1 MIYTMQYESPLG
13 PIVVSC
19 DDDAITGLWFEGQ
32 KYFGSTLPAES
43 PAPGSATPTPSPGPA
58 TSTLSP
64 EATSTPSPATPQ
76 FLHPL
81 LAEATRWLDI
91 YFSGRRPD
99 FTPPLRLPST
109 PFRALVSEIMLAIPY
124 GTTTTYAAIAAE
136 VARRQ
141 GRSSSSAQAV
151 GGAVGHNPI
160 SLIIPCHRVVG
171 SSGSLTGYAGG
182 LRRKIALLTLEG
194 TDTSGLFSPRHPTA

>member
-43 PAPGSATPTPSPGPA
+43 PAPGSATPTPAPGST
-58 TSTLSP
+58 TSTPSP
-64 EATSTPSPATPQ
+64 EATPTPSPATPQ

-91 YFSGRRPD
+91 YFSGRHPD

-171 SSGSLTGYAGG
+171 SNGSLTGYAGG
-182 LRRKIALLTLEG
+182 LRRKVALLTLEG

>member
-43 PAPGSATPTPSPGPA
+43 PAPGSATPTPAPG
-58 TSTLSP
+58 ST
-64 EATSTPSPATPQ
+64 TSTPSPEATPTPAPATPQ
-76 FLHPL
+76 SPHPL

-171 SSGSLTGYAGG
+171 SNGSLTGYAGG
-182 LRRKIALLTLEG
+182 LRRKVALLTLEG

>member
-99 FTPPLRLPST
+99 CTPPLRLPST

-171 SSGSLTGYAGG
+171 SNGSLTGYAGG
-182 LRRKIALLTLEG
+182 LRRKVALLTLEG

>member
-99 FTPPLRLPST
+99 CTPPLRLPST

-151 GGAVGHNPI
+151 GGAVGHTPI

-171 SSGSLTGYAGG
+171 SNGSLTGYAGG
-182 LRRKIALLTLEG
+182 LRRKVALLTLEG

>member
-32 KYFGSTLPAES
+32 KYFGSTFPAES
-43 PAPGSATPTPSPGPA
+43 PSPGPA
-58 TSTLSP
+58 TSTPSP
-64 EATSTPSPATPQ
+64 GPATSTPSPATPQ
-76 FLHPL
+76 SLHPL

-91 YFSGRRPD
+91 YFSGRHPD

-194 TDTSGLFSPRHPTA
+194 TDTTGLFTPRHSTA

>member
-13 PIVVSC
+13 GIVVSC

-43 PAPGSATPTPSPGPA
+43 PAPGSATPTPA
-58 TSTLSP
+58 P
-64 EATSTPSPATPQ
+64 EATPTQAPATPQ
-76 FLHPL
+76 SLHPL
-81 LAEATRWLDI
+81 LAEATRWLGI
-91 YFSGRRPD
+91 YFSGRQPD

-141 GRSSSSAQAV
+141 GRSSSAAQAV

-171 SSGSLTGYAGG
+171 WNGSLTGYAGG
-182 LRRKIALLTLEG
+182 LRRKVALLTLEG
-194 TDTSGLFSPRHPTA
+194 ADTSVLFSPRHPTA

>member
-43 PAPGSATPTPSPGPA
+43 PAPGSATPTPAPGST

-99 FTPPLRLPST
+99 CTPPLRLPST

-171 SSGSLTGYAGG
+171 SNGSLTGYAGG
-182 LRRKIALLTLEG
+182 LRRKVALLTLEG

>member
-43 PAPGSATPTPSPGPA
+43 LPKESPSPGPA

-99 FTPPLRLPST
+99 CTPPLRLPST

>member
-43 PAPGSATPTPSPGPA
+43 LPKESPSPGPA

-99 FTPPLRLPST
+99 CTPPLRLPST

-171 SSGSLTGYAGG
+171 SNGSLTGYAGG
-182 LRRKIALLTLEG
+182 LRRKVALLTLEG

>member
-19 DDDAITGLWFEGQ
+19 DNDEITGLWFKGQ

-43 PAPGSATPTPSPGPA
+43 P
-58 TSTLSP
+58 SP

-76 FLHPL
+76 FLHPFR
-81 LAEATRWLDI
+81 AEATRWLDI
-91 YFSGRRPD
+91 YFSGRQPD

-171 SSGSLTGYAGG
+171 SNGSLTGYAGG
-182 LRRKIALLTLEG
+182 LRRKVALLTLEG
-194 TDTSGLFSPRHPTA
+194 TDTSGLFSPHHPTA

>member
-19 DDDAITGLWFEGQ
+19 DDHAVTGLWFEGQ

-43 PAPGSATPTPSPGPA
+43 LPKESPAPGSATPTPSPEATPTQAPA
-58 TSTLSP
+58 TTQS
-64 EATSTPSPATPQ
+64 
-76 FLHPL
+76 LHPL

-91 YFSGRRPD
+91 YFSGRQPD

-109 PFRALVSEIMLAIPY
+109 PFRALVSEIMLEIPF

-151 GGAVGHNPI
+151 GGAVAHNPI

-171 SSGSLTGYAGG
+171 SNGSLTGYAGG

-194 TDTSGLFSPRHPTA
+194 MDTSGLFAPRHPTA

>member
-13 PIVVSC
+13 PIVVTC

-43 PAPGSATPTPSPGPA
+43 LPKESPAPGST
-58 TSTLSP
+58 TSTPSP
-64 EATSTPSPATPQ
+64 EATPTPSPATPQ

-99 FTPPLRLPST
+99 CTPPLRLPST

-171 SSGSLTGYAGG
+171 SNGSLTGYAGG
-182 LRRKIALLTLEG
+182 LRRKVALLTLEG

>member
-43 PAPGSATPTPSPGPA
+43 LPKESPSPGPA
-58 TSTLSP
+58 TSTPSP
-64 EATSTPSPATPQ
+64 EATPTQAPATPQ
-76 FLHPL
+76 SLHPL

-91 YFSGRRPD
+91 YFSGRQPD

-109 PFRALVSEIMLAIPY
+109 PFRALVSEIMLEIPF
-124 GTTTTYAAIAAE
+124 GTTTTTYAAIAAE

-151 GGAVGHNPI
+151 GGAVAHNPI
-160 SLIIPCHRVVG
+160 SLIIPCHRVVAT
-171 SSGSLTGYAGG
+171 SGSLTGYAGG

-194 TDTSGLFSPRHPTA
+194 TDTTGLFTPRHSTA

>member
-43 PAPGSATPTPSPGPA
+43 PAPGSATPTPAPG
-58 TSTLSP
+58 ST
-64 EATSTPSPATPQ
+64 TSTPSPEATPTQAPATPQ
-76 FLHPL
+76 SPHPL

-171 SSGSLTGYAGG
+171 SNGSLTGYAGG
-182 LRRKIALLTLEG
+182 LRRKVALLTLEG

>member
-43 PAPGSATPTPSPGPA
+43 LPKESPSPGPA
-58 TSTLSP
+58 TSTPSP
-64 EATSTPSPATPQ
+64 EATPTQAPATPQ
-76 FLHPL
+76 SLHPL

-91 YFSGRRPD
+91 YFSGHRPD

-109 PFRALVSEIMLAIPY
+109 PFRALVSEIMLVIPY

-151 GGAVGHNPI
+151 GGAVAHNPI
-160 SLIIPCHRVVG
+160 SLIIPCHRVVAT
-171 SSGSLTGYAGG
+171 SGSLTGYAGG

-194 TDTSGLFSPRHPTA
+194 TDTTGLFTPRHSTA